1 MGKIYKIQQKA
12 KRLVARFSFT
22 IDVVVIL
29 IGIIAV
35 LLGNKGT
42 GKGEASSSAVDS
54 TVSNIGCSLIAS
66 GIVSLVAFPR
76 LELPEEFY
84 QKIYMGYGLEEIITD
99 SSQDEI
105 LRGICIQKEHFDV
118 IIDDPIVLQNIVEK
132 ENDLKSLKVRLLVQ
146 QPAHCTGEGLN
157 YQLETALTAIKQN
170 ENGIEIRY
178 YSGDRLPFYC
188 KQGNAVFSGR
198 PANKLG
204 TTGIYKYSAE
214 GIIGKAEIIA
224 FDEIWKGKASKIKL
238 SKMTFGRY
246 SCQQRECIEKA
257 LDHCCDTCEK
267 LLGLKTKIEAVVVV
281 WTSKKEQRRT
291 IYSCNKP
298 DWKEPHSIRPY
309 AYGVVGLLQAQLEK
323 SSSNKANGILLY
335 DKEKSPNT
343 CECCLEWRPLAK
355 TLNISEIEVEE
366 QEWKDTQTKTMLAIS
381 LYYQHGDVPE
391 MFGALTFDFAET
403 LKDSLYTTED
413 LFLYIISCRD
423 MLLPLL
429 ATNIEP
435 DSEMEMIQ
443 LEYEEAKK
451 KEGV

>member
-204 TTGIYKYSAE
+204 TTGIYTSLNMVAFR
-214 GIIGKAEIIA
+214 IIFVA
-224 FDEIWKGKASKIKL
+224 W
-238 SKMTFGRY
+238 
-246 SCQQRECIEKA
+246 
-257 LDHCCDTCEK
+257 
-267 LLGLKTKIEAVVVV
+267 
-281 WTSKKEQRRT
+281 
-291 IYSCNKP
+291 
-298 DWKEPHSIRPY
+298 SI
-309 AYGVVGLLQAQLEK
+309 
-323 SSSNKANGILLY
+323 
-335 DKEKSPNT
+335 
-343 CECCLEWRPLAK
+343 
-355 TLNISEIEVEE
+355 
-366 QEWKDTQTKTMLAIS
+366 
-381 LYYQHGDVPE
+381 
-391 MFGALTFDFAET
+391 
-403 LKDSLYTTED
+403 
-413 LFLYIISCRD
+413 IIS
-423 MLLPLL
+423 
-429 ATNIEP
+429 I
-435 DSEMEMIQ
+435 
-443 LEYEEAKK
+443 
-451 KEGV
+451 

>member
-1 MGKIYKIQQKA
+1 M
-12 KRLVARFSFT
+12 
-22 IDVVVIL
+22 IL
-29 IGIIAV
+29 Y
-35 LLGNKGT
+35 
-42 GKGEASSSAVDS
+42 S
-54 TVSNIGCSLIAS
+54 
-66 GIVSLVAFPR
+66 
-76 LELPEEFY
+76 
-84 QKIYMGYGLEEIITD
+84 
-99 SSQDEI
+99 
-105 LRGICIQKEHFDV
+105 KE
-118 IIDDPIVLQNIVEK
+118 
-132 ENDLKSLKVRLLVQ
+132 
-146 QPAHCTGEGLN
+146 
-157 YQLETALTAIKQN
+157 YQLQDALS
-170 ENGIEIRY
+170 R
-178 YSGDRLPFYC
+178 
-188 KQGNAVFSGR
+188 
-198 PANKLG
+198 
-204 TTGIYKYSAE
+204 
-214 GIIGKAEIIA
+214 
-224 FDEIWKGKASKIKL
+224 
-238 SKMTFGRY
+238 
-246 SCQQRECIEKA
+246 
-257 LDHCCDTCEK
+257 
-267 LLGLKTKIEAVVVV
+267 
-281 WTSKKEQRRT
+281 
-291 IYSCNKP
+291 
-298 DWKEPHSIRPY
+298 Y

-366 QEWKDTQTKTMLAIS
+366 QEWKDTQTKAMLAIS